1 MIHDCAILRR
11 EFSDNGRDAQEGL
24 PTNAL
29 ALPHCADGS
38 RRTVWRFRTVR
49 IASRR
54 NFGPSA
60 PSGSLPDG
68 ILGRPRCADRFPTAL
83 WGFRAV
89 RIAPRRRFGVSAPS
103 GSLPDER
110 FGGWGWPLLS
120 DFYVQRE
127 GVLERGIPLLHSG
140 VFFHANLKESLLEEE
155 EVVPVIHGIDRGGLL
170 LAQVDLDDVLFQL
183 LLVEIADRVFE
194 EGLHA
199 VQQGGDV
206 LDLQVIIEIP
216 EIGLNKRQDRAVGR
230 LQELLVVHVEVDQLV
245 GQGIL
250 VEQEHFGLAGD
261 AGEPLVA
268 VGDRFGLLVSQVGLE
283 ITLYGADLQLDVVA
297 VQDLE
302 QEIDPP
308 YDVVPAQTL
317 AQLDEFWGDLF
328 AHGPFVLWRPEAI
341 GLRPRV
347 RYQLDYNVMVSFN
360 GRFLDEPPAM
370 MTKSPGSSSHLPSP

>member
-1 MIHDCAILRR
+1 MARWWAGQRAEVSPAAGWTIPFGA
-11 EFSDNGRDAQEGL
+11 EV
-24 PTNAL
+24 
-29 ALPHCADGS
+29 S

-49 IASRR
+49 AAPDERFGVSAQCGRLPTGFWAVRTERIASRR
-54 NFGPSA
+54 NFGLSA

-68 ILGRPRCADRFPTAL
+68 ILGRPHSAGGSRRTLWRFRTV
-83 WGFRAV
+83 RA
-89 RIAPRRRFGVSAPS
+89 APRRRFGVSAQCRRLPTDALAFPHS
-103 GSLPDER
+103 AGGSPTAFWRFRTVRAAPDGRFGVSAQCGRLPDER

-183 LLVEIADRVFE
+183 LLVEIAGRVFE
-194 EGLHA
+194 EGMHA

-250 VEQEHFGLAGD
+250 VEQEHLGLAGD

-308 YDVVPAQTL
+308 YEVAPAH
-317 AQLDEFWGDLF
+317 A
-328 AHGPFVLWRPEAI
+328 
-341 GLRPRV
+341 
-347 RYQLDYNVMVSFN
+347 
-360 GRFLDEPPAM
+360 
-370 MTKSPGSSSHLPSP
+370 

>member
-1 MIHDCAILRR
+1 MRTAPDERFGVSAQC
-11 EFSDNGRDAQEGL
+11 GRL
-24 PTNAL
+24 PDGAL
-29 ALPHCADGS
+29 AFPHSAGG
-38 RRTVWRFRTVR
+38 
-49 IASRR
+49 SRR

-60 PSGSLPDG
+60 ASGS
-68 ILGRPRCADRFPTAL
+68 F
-83 WGFRAV
+83 
-89 RIAPRRRFGVSAPS
+89 
-103 GSLPDER
+103 PDER

-302 QEIDPP
+302 QEIDPL

-317 AQLDEFWGDLF
+317 AQLDELRGDWF

-347 RYQLDYNVMVSFN
+347 RYQLDYNVMLSFN

>member
-1 MIHDCAILRR
+1 MRTAPDERFGASAPCG
-11 EFSDNGRDAQEGL
+11 SL
-24 PTNAL
+24 PDGAL
-29 ALPHCADGS
+29 AFPHSAGGFP
-38 RRTVWRFRTVR
+38 TALWRFRTVR

-54 NFGPSA
+54 
-60 PSGSLPDG
+60 
-68 ILGRPRCADRFPTAL
+68 
-83 WGFRAV
+83 
-89 RIAPRRRFGVSAPS
+89 RFGVSAPCGSLPDGALAFPHCAGGSRRNFGPSAAS
-103 GSLPDER
+103 GSFPDER

-127 GVLERGIPLLHSG
+127 GVLERGIALLHSG

-245 GQGIL
+245 GQGVL
-250 VEQEHFGLAGD
+250 VEQEHLRLAGD

-347 RYQLDYNVMVSFN
+347 RYQLDYNVMLSFN